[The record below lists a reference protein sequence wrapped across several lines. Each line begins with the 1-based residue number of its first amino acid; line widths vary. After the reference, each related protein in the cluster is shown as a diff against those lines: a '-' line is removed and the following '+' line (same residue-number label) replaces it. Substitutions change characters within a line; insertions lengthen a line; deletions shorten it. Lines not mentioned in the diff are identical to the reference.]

1 MPINKK
7 SLSVKLRNAI
17 GSSSSQRKL
26 VTSPRLL
33 SDWRAAEPGGD
44 ISAFSQCKGKWII
57 TDVWI
62 VQRFLYSAGWSR
74 AGTSDSQDGPGPPLP
89 AHGAGTVTD
98 SDQKTERQQGP
109 PPTRWVTQTDKNT
122 SGQHKYIQYIRYIQW
137 HAQTSGGAG
146 DKPPYEGTIAV
157 GVYIYIYIYIYILY
171 MCVCIYIHIHTYILV
186 LSID

>member
-89 AHGAGTVTD
+89 AHGAGTG
-98 SDQKTERQQGP
+98 SF
-109 PPTRWVTQTDKNT
+109 TRVQLI
-122 SGQHKYIQYIRYIQW
+122 IQRW
-137 HAQTSGGAG
+137 AA
-146 DKPPYEGTIAV
+146 EF
-157 GVYIYIYIYIYILY
+157 IYLFNWNAFVIW
-171 MCVCIYIHIHTYILV
+171 
-186 LSID
+186 